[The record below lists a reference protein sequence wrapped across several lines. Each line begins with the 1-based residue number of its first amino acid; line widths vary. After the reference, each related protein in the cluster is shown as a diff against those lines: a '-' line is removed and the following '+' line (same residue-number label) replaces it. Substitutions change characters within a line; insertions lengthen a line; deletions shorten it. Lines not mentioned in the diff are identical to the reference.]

1 MSAALSVFKLNTQC
15 LPLQQHTIKVSFE
28 MTGWPYQ
35 RIPVAFHID
44 SKAVFSSRW
53 REEHKRQEWHE
64 VDDDEVK
71 RWKNDAVKTETS
83 VKWKRCIVK

>member
-1 MSAALSVFKLNTQC
+1 MSAALSVFKLLTQC
-15 LPLQQHTIKVSFE
+15 PPLQQHTIKASFE

-35 RIPVAFHID
+35 WIPVAFHID

-53 REEHKRQEWHE
+53 REEWHE